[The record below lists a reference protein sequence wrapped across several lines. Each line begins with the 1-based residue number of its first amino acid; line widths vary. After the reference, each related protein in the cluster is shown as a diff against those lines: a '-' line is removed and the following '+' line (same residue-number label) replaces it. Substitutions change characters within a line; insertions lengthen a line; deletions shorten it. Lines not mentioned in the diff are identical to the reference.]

1 MRVTFSYERQKHL
14 LTEKVSWTYDELMF
28 DSLSQ
33 HQRFHFKKVSPH
45 QVVRLPGGF
54 VVGRLAVDD
63 LLVGLLRTIWK
74 SRVMEELRDS
84 LDIWLHDSSSED
96 TNLTY
101 LSIEAT

>member
-1 MRVTFSYERQKHL
+1 MRVCHNQLFNLKAKSLVKNSCVSLLAMNGKKHL
-14 LTEKVSWTYDELMF
+14 LTEKVSWTYDEMMF

-33 HQRFHFKKVSPH
+33 HRRFHFKKVSPH

-74 SRVMEELRDS
+74 SRVMEEL
-84 LDIWLHDSSSED
+84 
-96 TNLTY
+96 
-101 LSIEAT
+101 